1 MERRTTVV
9 ILSLR
14 SETSFPYCDK
24 KNEAVKHRTIVTQ
37 SRWRR
42 TDEHSEDLKPPGRI
56 FAMGTLAEDI
66 ERTRALYNSIKT
78 PWKRPRFPDPPT
90 EFLAPEKFL
99 ELAKEAV
106 LVHHTKINHPFCVK
120 LFRGEWTVKQLHG
133 WIKQEYHAVMQTLRN
148 DANIVATPPP
158 ESALS
163 NRVKIVERDVEIY
176 RKQA

>member
-1 MERRTTVV
+1 
-9 ILSLR
+9 
-14 SETSFPYCDK
+14 
-24 KNEAVKHRTIVTQ
+24 
-37 SRWRR
+37 
-42 TDEHSEDLKPPGRI
+42 
-56 FAMGTLAEDI
+56 MGTLAEDI

-148 DANIVATPPP
+148 DANIVANAECFMIRMFIPFGCHELTRCRRRLLEVSPRLQGCKPP
-158 ESALS
+158 
-163 NRVKIVERDVEIY
+163 
-176 RKQA
+176 

>member
-1 MERRTTVV
+1 
-9 ILSLR
+9 
-14 SETSFPYCDK
+14 
-24 KNEAVKHRTIVTQ
+24 
-37 SRWRR
+37 
-42 TDEHSEDLKPPGRI
+42 
-56 FAMGTLAEDI
+56 MGTLADDI

-148 DANIVATPPP
+148 DANIVANAGTLAEIREQLGVLIEEAGEDICGGKYPAHP
-158 ESALS
+158 ELFV
-163 NRVKIVERDVEIY
+163 RMGEGLGLKRDEIVNSEPFGSDAIDDR
-176 RKQA
+176 